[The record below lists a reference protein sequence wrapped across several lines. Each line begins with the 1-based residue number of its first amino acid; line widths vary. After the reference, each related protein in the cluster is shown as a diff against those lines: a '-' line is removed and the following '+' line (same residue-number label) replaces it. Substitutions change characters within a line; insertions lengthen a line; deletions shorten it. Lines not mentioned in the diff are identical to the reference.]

1 MGAAAAKNNKGCGVC
16 PPQQVQSPRWR
27 EDSWPRARE
36 ASPKRAGAGRPAAGA
51 TGSPRSSPRKGLPW
65 STAAAPRG
73 GRGKPGK
80 WPGRRSSA
88 ARAGGLVGPVN
99 RRCSSRGAFAQHGS
113 QVPAVPPQGVKC
125 RTRCMQSTN
134 PPTEQQSRHPL
145 KSIGCNDEHA
155 EREEQ
160 SINGQRRQE
169 WGPILW
175 MMLYVYAAGSALA
188 HTGMA
193 CIECVHHRLT
203 CGVQYT
209 ACRRR
214 SRIRHVR
221 PSRQRGM
228 CFYC

>member
-1 MGAAAAKNNKGCGVC
+1 MHWSAASRLPAFAAVAAAAGCVESVPTAVSSASSMGERFGRGGVGAPHRGMRASRWSHPLLRLGMVVNSRCACATAKARSWGQQLRKTIKAVAC

-65 STAAAPRG
+65 STAAPRG

-134 PPTEQQSRHPL
+134 PPSR
-145 KSIGCNDEHA
+145 SE
-155 EREEQ
+155 
-160 SINGQRRQE
+160 
-169 WGPILW
+169 
-175 MMLYVYAAGSALA
+175 
-188 HTGMA
+188 
-193 CIECVHHRLT
+193 
-203 CGVQYT
+203 
-209 ACRRR
+209 
-214 SRIRHVR
+214 
-221 PSRQRGM
+221 
-228 CFYC
+228 

>member
-1 MGAAAAKNNKGCGVC
+1 MCIRDR
-16 PPQQVQSPRWR
+16 VQSPRWR

-134 PPTEQQSRHPL
+134 PPPEKAYLARCYL
-145 KSIGCNDEHA
+145 
-155 EREEQ
+155 R
-160 SINGQRRQE
+160 
-169 WGPILW
+169 
-175 MMLYVYAAGSALA
+175 ALA
-188 HTGMA
+188 GGCA
-193 CIECVHHRLT
+193 CPRIPDARNLRAVLVCQGWKQALPGGGGCVL
-203 CGVQYT
+203 
-209 ACRRR
+209 
-214 SRIRHVR
+214 VR
-221 PSRQRGM
+221 EGSVYGG
-228 CFYC
+228 

>member
-1 MGAAAAKNNKGCGVC
+1 MSLLYALVSRLESPGLRDGGGSSRLCGVRAHGCVQRLVNGREIRSRRRESSASRDARVAPVAPAAASWHGGCQPLRLRNGRGALLGAAAAKNNKGCGVC

-65 STAAAPRG
+65 STAAPRG
-73 GRGKPGK
+73 ERGKPGK

-134 PPTEQQSRHPL
+134 PPS
-145 KSIGCNDEHA
+145 S
-155 EREEQ
+155 
-160 SINGQRRQE
+160 
-169 WGPILW
+169 W
-175 MMLYVYAAGSALA
+175 AAL
-188 HTGMA
+188 
-193 CIECVHHRLT
+193 
-203 CGVQYT
+203 
-209 ACRRR
+209 
-214 SRIRHVR
+214 
-221 PSRQRGM
+221 P
-228 CFYC
+228 